1 MDEEKTL
8 MVNARPLVEDLQT
21 ENAMSNRLD
30 LRRISIFLAIAFGVA
45 WLVGLVI
52 YLNGGLTSPIAV
64 PLLAVGYMM
73 SPALAHVLT
82 RVITREGWANTG
94 IRPHFRRGWPFW
106 AAAWVVPAVLVIIG
120 AGMYYAFFP
129 QHFDANLS
137 QLQTMLPPDTI
148 APWTFIII
156 QVVQAILISPLVNGL
171 FTFGEEFGWR
181 GYLLPKLMPLGG
193 RTAMLVS
200 GVIWGVWHWPVIA
213 MGHNYGL
220 DYPGYPWTGMLMMV
234 VFTFATGTFLS
245 WVTLR
250 GGSVWPAVIGHAAI
264 NGIANLP
271 VLFTQGEPNTL
282 LGPLAVGLIGGIGF
296 LVVALVLLFVPG
308 ALSTGRTP
316 MFSHPQVST
325 REEMSAA

>member
-1 MDEEKTL
+1 MRNNLE
-8 MVNARPLVEDLQT
+8 
-21 ENAMSNRLD
+21 
-30 LRRISIFLAIAFGVA
+30 LRRIVIFLAIAFGIA

-52 YLNGGLTSPIAV
+52 YLSGGLTAPIAL

-73 SPALAHVLT
+73 APALAHVLT

-94 IRPHFRRGWPFW
+94 IRPNFRRGWPFW
-106 AAAWVVPAVLVIIG
+106 AAAWVVPAVMVIIG
-120 AGMYYAFFP
+120 AVVYYAFFP

-137 QLQTMLPPDTI
+137 ALQGMLPPDTI

-156 QVVQAILISPLVNGL
+156 QIVQAILISPPINGL

-220 DYPGYPWTGMLMMV
+220 NYPGYPWSGMLMMV
-234 VFTFATGTFLS
+234 VFTITIGTFLS

-271 VLFTQGEPNTL
+271 ALFTQGEPNPL
-282 LGPLAVGLIGGIGF
+282 LGPMAVGLIGGIGF
-296 LVVALVLLFVPG
+296 LVIALVLLTIPG
-308 ALSTGRTP
+308 ALTP
-316 MFSHPQVST
+316 SRAQGFNQTVNYPQ
-325 REEMSAA
+325 EEIPA